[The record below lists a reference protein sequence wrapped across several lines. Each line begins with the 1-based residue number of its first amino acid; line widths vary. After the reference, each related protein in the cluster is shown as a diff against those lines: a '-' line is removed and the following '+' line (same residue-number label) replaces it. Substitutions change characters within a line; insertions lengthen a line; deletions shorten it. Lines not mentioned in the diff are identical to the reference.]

1 MGDDTGNGRN
11 AFFQGHWSGFPPQ
24 PRQGNYLVPGLHPYA
39 PSSYAPSSPYSPVST
54 SRSMS
59 PIDGLH
65 LDTSFL
71 TDGSMNDLAGMQ
83 MTDNGIQGLP
93 VGEDDV
99 LSLAVPTM
107 CQAQGGIHV
116 DDLNPILSKLAAAVQ
131 AKLPQ
136 QDAAHLYELKD
147 LLSASYN
154 TLIGMV
160 QRQIDTTGYQ
170 PHSPGS
176 SDSPGSTHNGDRYIC
191 YLCPKENHNIL
202 FADRGTFRRHVSY
215 KHHPEFR
222 YLCLAHPICDWG
234 TNRRDKIYPHM
245 RTHRIYQVSQAQV
258 NRFAIRQRPPRN
270 CGLCWKPVSC
280 WAEYFKCVANH
291 CRIKNVDSTNS
302 SASLSRWGSDDRGGG
317 GNNGTGFGGNYPPG
331 NGFGPSGP
339 QQFYPGNNGSFSSS
353 DAGQNNGHYGHN
365 FSGYTGTTNRDD
377 EDSTSSYSCGEA
389 DTVADVA
396 PSPSCCSSDIP
407 HAMDVP
413 APSSIISQ
421 HLALMQMTEET
432 ESCGSVSHKEDYPPS
447 TSGESDLRDLGD
459 ETYRRISRPPNDA
472 ASDRKRTPRLRTED
486 LFKKRCQGCG
496 HVLVECDKCC
506 RLKETIFQCHFCADN
521 TCKLP
526 ASMRDPQESE
536 ESERCKRTINKGD
549 IGIPGRPL
557 WTDHWSL
564 SPTEHSLEPLSL
576 FDHDHYM
583 EPAKGAN
590 MEAGKSSNDHIL
602 GLKAAND
609 GCVHFGSSCPLS
621 LDSPVDSEVTCS
633 SMNLDTSYCQALP
646 SLDAKGPQEAFEAV
660 HKYGRGNLFKTEEF
674 IQTLDML
681 SATESTYQSYEIL
694 SFCVLNAVQDFFDQM
709 LVSWLVCEAA
719 LLHTVSLSYRFG
731 ERSISEKRT
740 ESAISRRY
748 LPHPWEKMRYQPT
761 ARQISRRKHSQLRTK
776 LQVISGIL
784 ILRATVLR
792 RKPMMISSTETSAEV
807 SEPSKIG
814 TELQVVEPGVQ
825 VSPTLEV
832 MFSRGTEVVA
842 DAVSS
847 LITGVMSAT
856 EEEMEYIK
864 PISVHISNL
873 FTKRSTWLG
882 EESLIE

>member
-1 MGDDTGNGRN
+1 MPNLLAAILPGVEMLSSKAIGQ
-11 AFFQGHWSGFPPQ
+11 AFPLNHAKGITWYPVFIPMPPHHSM
-24 PRQGNYLVPGLHPYA
+24 LHPHRTRQYR
-39 PSSYAPSSPYSPVST
+39 P
-54 SRSMS
+54 RE
-59 PIDGLH
+59 
-65 LDTSFL
+65 
-71 TDGSMNDLAGMQ
+71 
-83 MTDNGIQGLP
+83 GLP

-99 LSLAVPTM
+99 LSLVVPPM
-107 CQAQGGIHV
+107 CQAQGGIHA

-136 QDAAHLYELKD
+136 QDASHLYELKD

-154 TLIGMV
+154 ALIRMV

-176 SDSPGSTHNGDRYIC
+176 SDSPGSAHNGDRYIC
-191 YLCPKENHNIL
+191 YLCPNENHNIL
-202 FADRGTFRRHVSY
+202 FADRGRDRREIAGYVGS
-215 KHHPEFR
+215 
-222 YLCLAHPICDWG
+222 
-234 TNRRDKIYPHM
+234 
-245 RTHRIYQVSQAQV
+245 
-258 NRFAIRQRPPRN
+258 PR
-270 CGLCWKPVSC
+270 
-280 WAEYFKCVANH
+280 
-291 CRIKNVDSTNS
+291 
-302 SASLSRWGSDDRGGG
+302 GSDDRGVG

-331 NGFGPSGP
+331 NDFGPSGP
-339 QQFYPGNNGSFSSS
+339 QQFYPGNNGSFSST

-365 FSGYTGTTNRDD
+365 FSGYTGATNRDD

-389 DTVADVA
+389 DTVSDVA

-432 ESCGSVSHKEDYPPS
+432 ESCDSVSREEDYPPS

-472 ASDRKRTPRLRTED
+472 ASDRKQTPSPRTED
-486 LFKKRCQGCG
+486 LYKWRCQGCG

-506 RLKETIFQCHFCADN
+506 RLEETIFQCH
-521 TCKLP
+521 L
-526 ASMRDPQESE
+526 Q
-536 ESERCKRTINKGD
+536 
-549 IGIPGRPL
+549 IP
-557 WTDHWSL
+557 
-564 SPTEHSLEPLSL
+564 
-576 FDHDHYM
+576 
-583 EPAKGAN
+583 
-590 MEAGKSSNDHIL
+590 
-602 GLKAAND
+602 
-609 GCVHFGSSCPLS
+609 
-621 LDSPVDSEVTCS
+621 
-633 SMNLDTSYCQALP
+633 
-646 SLDAKGPQEAFEAV
+646 
-660 HKYGRGNLFKTEEF
+660 
-674 IQTLDML
+674 
-681 SATESTYQSYEIL
+681 
-694 SFCVLNAVQDFFDQM
+694 
-709 LVSWLVCEAA
+709 
-719 LLHTVSLSYRFG
+719 
-731 ERSISEKRT
+731 
-740 ESAISRRY
+740 
-748 LPHPWEKMRYQPT
+748 
-761 ARQISRRKHSQLRTK
+761 RRKHSLLRTK

-814 TELQVVEPGVQ
+814 TELQLVEPGVQ

-856 EEEMEYIK
+856 EEEMEYFK
-864 PISVHISNL
+864 PISVHVSNL

>member
-1 MGDDTGNGRN
+1 
-11 AFFQGHWSGFPPQ
+11 
-24 PRQGNYLVPGLHPYA
+24 
-39 PSSYAPSSPYSPVST
+39 
-54 SRSMS
+54 MS

-71 TDGSMNDLAGMQ
+71 TDRSMNDLAGMQ

-99 LSLAVPTM
+99 LSLVVPPM
-107 CQAQGGIHV
+107 CQAQGGIHA

-136 QDAAHLYELKD
+136 QDASHLYELKD

-154 TLIGMV
+154 ALIRMV

-176 SDSPGSTHNGDRYIC
+176 SDSPGSAHNGDRYIC
-191 YLCPKENHNIL
+191 YLCPNENHNIL
-202 FADRGTFRRHVSY
+202 FADRGRDRREIAGYVGS
-215 KHHPEFR
+215 
-222 YLCLAHPICDWG
+222 
-234 TNRRDKIYPHM
+234 
-245 RTHRIYQVSQAQV
+245 
-258 NRFAIRQRPPRN
+258 PR
-270 CGLCWKPVSC
+270 
-280 WAEYFKCVANH
+280 
-291 CRIKNVDSTNS
+291 
-302 SASLSRWGSDDRGGG
+302 GSDDRGGG

-331 NGFGPSGP
+331 NDFGPSGP
-339 QQFYPGNNGSFSSS
+339 QQFYPGNNGSFSST

-365 FSGYTGTTNRDD
+365 FSGYTGATNRDD

-389 DTVADVA
+389 DTVSDVA

-432 ESCGSVSHKEDYPPS
+432 ESCDSVSREEDYPPS

-472 ASDRKRTPRLRTED
+472 ASDRKQTPSPRTED
-486 LFKKRCQGCG
+486 LYKWRCQGCG

-506 RLKETIFQCHFCADN
+506 RLEETIFQCHLCADN

-526 ASMRDPQESE
+526 ASKRDSQESE
-536 ESERCKRTINKGD
+536 ESESCKRTINEGD
-549 IGIPGRPL
+549 IGVPGRPL

-564 SPTEHSLEPLSL
+564 SPTEHSLETLSL

-602 GLKAAND
+602 GLKAANY
-609 GCVHFGSSCPLS
+609 GCAHFGSLSPLS

-633 SMNLDTSYCQALP
+633 SINRDTSYCQALP

-660 HKYGRGNLFKTEEF
+660 HKYGRGNLFKIEEF
-674 IQTLDML
+674 IHTLDML
-681 SATESTYQSYEIL
+681 SAMESTYQSYEVL
-694 SFCVLNAVQDFFDQM
+694 SFCVLNAVQDLFDQM
-709 LVSWLVCEAA
+709 LVSWLVCEAT
-719 LLHTVSLSYRFG
+719 LLHTVSLSYCIG
-731 ERSISEKRT
+731 ERSVSEERS

-761 ARQISRRKHSQLRTK
+761 ARQIPRRKHSLLRTK

-814 TELQVVEPGVQ
+814 TELQLVEPGVQ

-856 EEEMEYIK
+856 EEEMEYFK
-864 PISVHISNL
+864 PISVHVSNL

>member
-1 MGDDTGNGRN
+1 MNRLRFVVSETNIFGIK
-11 AFFQGHWSGFPPQ
+11 Q
-24 PRQGNYLVPGLHPYA
+24 
-39 PSSYAPSSPYSPVST
+39 YAPSSPYSPVST

-71 TDGSMNDLAGMQ
+71 TDRSMNDLAGMQ

-99 LSLAVPTM
+99 LSLVVPPM
-107 CQAQGGIHV
+107 CQAQGGIHA

-136 QDAAHLYELKD
+136 QDASHLYELKD

-154 TLIGMV
+154 ALIRMV

-176 SDSPGSTHNGDRYIC
+176 SDSPGSAHNGDRYIC
-191 YLCPKENHNIL
+191 YLCPNENHNIL
-202 FADRGTFRRHVSY
+202 FADRGTFRRHVSD

-245 RTHRIYQVSQAQV
+245 RTHRIYQVSRAQV

-302 SASLSRWGSDDRGGG
+302 NASLSRRGSDDRGGG

-331 NGFGPSGP
+331 NDFGPSGP
-339 QQFYPGNNGSFSSS
+339 QQFYPGNNGSFSST

-365 FSGYTGTTNRDD
+365 FSGYTGATNRDD

-389 DTVADVA
+389 DTVSDVA

-432 ESCGSVSHKEDYPPS
+432 ESCDSVSREEDYPPS

-472 ASDRKRTPRLRTED
+472 ASDRKQTPSPRTED
-486 LFKKRCQGCG
+486 LYKWRCQGCG

-506 RLKETIFQCHFCADN
+506 RLEETIFQCHLCADN

-526 ASMRDPQESE
+526 ASKRDSQESE
-536 ESERCKRTINKGD
+536 ESESCKRTINEGD
-549 IGIPGRPL
+549 IGVPGRPL

-564 SPTEHSLEPLSL
+564 SPTEHSLETLSL

-602 GLKAAND
+602 GLKAANY
-609 GCVHFGSSCPLS
+609 GCAHFGSLSPLS

-633 SMNLDTSYCQALP
+633 SINRDTSYCQALP

-660 HKYGRGNLFKTEEF
+660 HKYGRGNLFKIEEF
-674 IQTLDML
+674 IHTLDML
-681 SATESTYQSYEIL
+681 SAMESTYQSYEVL
-694 SFCVLNAVQDFFDQM
+694 SFCVLNAVQDLFDQM
-709 LVSWLVCEAA
+709 LVSWLVCEAT
-719 LLHTVSLSYRFG
+719 LLHTVSLSYCG
-731 ERSISEKRT
+731 CLPHSPPMD
-740 ESAISRRY
+740 ESAKHRSRYR
-748 LPHPWEKMRYQPT
+748 
-761 ARQISRRKHSQLRTK
+761 
-776 LQVISGIL
+776 
-784 ILRATVLR
+784 
-792 RKPMMISSTETSAEV
+792 
-807 SEPSKIG
+807 
-814 TELQVVEPGVQ
+814 
-825 VSPTLEV
+825 
-832 MFSRGTEVVA
+832 
-842 DAVSS
+842 
-847 LITGVMSAT
+847 
-856 EEEMEYIK
+856 
-864 PISVHISNL
+864 
-873 FTKRSTWLG
+873 
-882 EESLIE
+882 